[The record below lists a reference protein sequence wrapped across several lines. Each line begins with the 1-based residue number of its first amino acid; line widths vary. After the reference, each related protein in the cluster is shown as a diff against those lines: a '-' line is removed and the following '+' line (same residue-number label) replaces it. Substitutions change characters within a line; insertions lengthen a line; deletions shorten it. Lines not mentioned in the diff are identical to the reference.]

1 MYKKKTIIFAAVFK
15 FSPKAQN
22 TIDVKEK
29 NQYDKT
35 DTSTT

>member
-22 TIDVKEK
+22 KIDVKEK
-29 NQYDKT
+29 RAI
-35 DTSTT
+35 

>member
-29 NQYDKT
+29 I
-35 DTSTT
+35 SI